1 MQDPLKL
8 ITMDV
13 AASITIDAPLDRT
26 FRCFVERIG
35 DWLLGYPSRE
45 NLDLKLEPYA
55 GGRIYRDLPDGA
67 SIWWAT
73 VQIYKPNERLDFA
86 GPLFVTAPSL
96 SHVNVEFETEP
107 DGASRVTVHHRTIG
121 ETPAHPEL
129 VETVWAWHLD
139 EFGCVLSGSS

>member
-1 MQDPLKL
+1 MQDAAKL

-13 AASITIDAPLDRT
+13 AAAITIDAPLDRT
-26 FRCFVERIG
+26 FRYFVDRIG

-45 NLDLKLEPYA
+45 NLDLKLEPFA
-55 GGRIYRDLPDGA
+55 GGRIYRDLPNGA

-73 VQIYKPNERLDFA
+73 VQIYRPNERLDFA

-96 SHVNVEFETEP
+96 SHVHVEFGEDTN
-107 DGASRVTVHHRTIG
+107 GASRVSVHHRTIG

-139 EFGCVLSGSS
+139 EFGRLLSAAP